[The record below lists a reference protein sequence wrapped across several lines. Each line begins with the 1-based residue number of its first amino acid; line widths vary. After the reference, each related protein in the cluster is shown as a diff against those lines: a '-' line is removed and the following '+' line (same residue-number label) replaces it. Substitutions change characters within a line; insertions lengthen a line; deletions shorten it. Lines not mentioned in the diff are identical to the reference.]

1 MGVIVRNG
9 NAYGGFDKDFTVVE
23 SLASVESPK
32 TEHLYAVGKKL
43 YYHNGTEWIE
53 FIKDDEGTDI
63 KDVEA
68 TENQVLVGDGNNWIK
83 QSPFIIEQFQG
94 AYEFNG
100 KYGGK
105 ECNKIGIKSS
115 TTNKGLTLFSGSSG
129 SLYSTPLIGIGGDSK
144 VFFED
149 AVDIDIT
156 GATKMYIH
164 EAPKI
169 FIEGGSFVKIDGR
182 PQMIIE
188 GVSLLKLDDYAS
200 VNMTN
205 GACINMNGLETGI
218 GGKNEAIGGPSP
230 YFGMQG
236 NSTFLM
242 NCMDADYAPLIVAGP
257 LSFEFLGRGGKG
269 SKSLENL
276 DHRLEPVDYDISD
289 FFFNLWDNKEENPF
303 FRIGKGTHI
312 IADSKGVSN
321 LKFGVQEQGLMEI
334 DISSDKHSHTLVKFG
349 AVENGEIQV
358 YMTGSIFKQMS
369 GVSHYEMHN
378 ASQFIMRGLMDDSDK
393 PWKDQT
399 FTPRILDPKKIP
411 AHAADSKFGVGYE
424 IPRPSPLMALYD
436 APVFVMRGTWPK
448 PTENDDVPSD
458 WSDRAVQYSDC
469 PLFEMIEH
477 SSFIM
482 EADSKI
488 LIKDSAQIKASQTGS
503 LEINADGIIINGIEI
518 SNEKLTQLLALIKE

>member
-9 NAYGGFDKDFTVVE
+9 NAYGGFDKDFTVVDSLE
-23 SLASVESPK
+23 SVDNIQK
-32 TEHLYAVGKKL
+32 EHLYAVGKKL

-53 FIKDDEGTDI
+53 FNP
-63 KDVEA
+63 DVEIPEA
-68 TENQVLVGDGNNWIK
+68 KTINADSQMIVTGDGQGWVLGSPFYVKRFTLPSSYSNKNIAVLEGVGDMVAISAKSDTDDLNAPILAV
-83 QSPFIIEQFQG
+83 SEG
-94 AYEFNG
+94 A
-100 KYGGK
+100 
-105 ECNKIGIKSS
+105 
-115 TTNKGLTLFSGSSG
+115 
-129 SLYSTPLIGIGGDSK
+129 K
-144 VFFED
+144 VFFEEG
-149 AVDIDIT
+149 VDIDIS
-156 GATKMYIH
+156 GITKMYIH
-164 EAPKI
+164 ESPKI

-242 NCMDADYAPLIVAGP
+242 NCSDADYAPLIVAGP
-257 LSFEFLGRGGKG
+257 LSFEFLGKGGQG
-269 SKSLENL
+269 SISAESA
-276 DHRLEPVDYDISD
+276 DARLKPVDYTSFITDS
-289 FFFNLWDNKEENPF
+289 FSNLWNTREENPF

-312 IADSKGVSN
+312 IADSEGVSN

-334 DISSDKHSHTLVKFG
+334 DISSDKHSHTFVKFG
-349 AVENGEIQV
+349 AVEDGEIQV

-369 GVSHYEMHN
+369 GASHYEMHN
-378 ASQFIMRGLMDDSDK
+378 ASQFIMRGLMDDFDK
-393 PWKDQT
+393 PWNDQT
-399 FTPRILDPKKIP
+399 LTPRILDPNKIP
-411 AHAADSKFGVGYE
+411 AHAAGKFGNGYE

-436 APVFVMRGTWPK
+436 APVFIMRGTWPK
-448 PTENDDVPSD
+448 PTENDTVPSG
-458 WSDRAVQYSDC
+458 WSDRAVQFSDS
-469 PLFEMIEH
+469 PLFEMIER

-518 SNEKLTQLLALIKE
+518 SNEKLTQLLALIGE